1 MQQDRSIALARLREE
16 LKRPPF
22 HALLRPRAIDADPDG
37 GTVTIVLDYRD
48 ELARAPH
55 DKSFHGGVI
64 ATLIDLTGH
73 AAVAVK
79 IGKMAPTIDLRIDY
93 LRPSTGESIVARAR
107 LLKVGRMLARV
118 DIDVIDTDG
127 RPIAVGRGSFSTAS
141 EPPRD

>member
-22 HALLRPRAIDADPDG
+22 HAVLRPRAIDADPDG
-37 GTVTIVLDYRD
+37 GTVTIALDYPD

-55 DKSFHGGVI
+55 NKSVHGGVI

-79 IGKMAPTIDLRIDY
+79 IGKMTPTIDLRIDY
-93 LRPSTGESIVARAR
+93 LEHVPPQLNRGILVRRRMGESI
-107 LLKVGRMLARV
+107 
-118 DIDVIDTDG
+118 DTDSLLGAG
-127 RPIAVGRGSFSTAS
+127 RCRGLI
-141 EPPRD
+141 